1 MPLPA
6 KPLTRTEQYL
16 SNIAG
21 ENNAIPT
28 KPFTRIEQY
37 LDYIAKNGGGGG
49 GGGSI
54 TIDPVPTQGSENAV
68 SSGGVYEA
76 IQAVSSVT
84 EVTVSGTDPVIQAD
98 ANTRY
103 VCGTVTSLSFTPS
116 QAGLCEV
123 IFTAGST
130 VPVLTLPNTVKMP
143 EWFEGLEAGYTY
155 EISVYDGVYG
165 AVMSWPV

>member
-1 MPLPA
+1 MPLPDN
-6 KPLTRTEQYL
+6 PLTRTEQYL

-21 ENNAIPT
+21 EQTQIPE
-28 KPFTRIEQY
+28 KPITRIEQY

-49 GGGSI
+49 GGGDI
-54 TIDPVPTQGSENAV
+54 TIDPVPTQGSQNAV

-76 IQAVSSVT
+76 IQNIDLAKEVS
-84 EVTVSGTDPVIQAD
+84 VSGTDPVILAETD
-98 ANTRY
+98 TRY

-116 QAGLCEV
+116 QTGLCEV

-143 EWFEGLEAGYTY
+143 EWFESLEAGYTY

-165 AVMSWPV
+165 AVMSWLA